1 MTRRICKLADKNNRK
16 NVDLRDY
23 EDIILDVI
31 NEIAPNKNPKV
42 EEHSFSSDPLTQSQ
56 AVRLGLALS
65 AIPDLAVLGKTI
77 TTFRLF
83 DGRVVEDG
91 KTVTSKATKINKAQQ
106 IRIRRTNNM
115 ADTTE
120 RKYLTVREV
129 QLQYLPVSQK
139 RIRAFLK
146 QYLNVKVIGGRIFV
160 ERQQLEK
167 LLTSPDREYFPIKA

>member
-1 MTRRICKLADKNNRK
+1 MTRRICKLADKNNRES
-16 NVDLRDY
+16 VDLRDY

-83 DGRVVEDG
+83 DGRIVEDNKSVTN
-91 KTVTSKATKINKAQQ
+91 KTTSQATTKDKQSKAVKNKEEKQHGRYHRKKIPNDRGSTNTIPPGQQ
-106 IRIRRTNNM
+106 EK
-115 ADTTE
+115 DTSICE
-120 RKYLTVREV
+120 AV
-129 QLQYLPVSQK
+129 P
-139 RIRAFLK
+139 
-146 QYLNVKVIGGRIFV
+146 
-160 ERQQLEK
+160 
-167 LLTSPDREYFPIKA
+167 

>member
-1 MTRRICKLADKNNRK
+1 MTRRVCKLADKNNRK
-16 NVDLRDY
+16 SVDLRDY

-83 DGRVVEDG
+83 DGRIVEDNKSVTNKATSQVTTKDKQSKAVKNKEEKQHG
-91 KTVTSKATKINKAQQ
+91 RYHRKKIPNDRGNPETIPTNKQETVTGILQ
-106 IRIRRTNNM
+106 
-115 ADTTE
+115 TT
-120 RKYLTVREV
+120 
-129 QLQYLPVSQK
+129 S
-139 RIRAFLK
+139 
-146 QYLNVKVIGGRIFV
+146 
-160 ERQQLEK
+160 
-167 LLTSPDREYFPIKA
+167 

>member
-1 MTRRICKLADKNNRK
+1 MAMTRRVCKLADKNNRES
-16 NVDLRDY
+16 VDLRDY

-83 DGRVVEDG
+83 DGRIVEDN
-91 KTVTSKATKINKAQQ
+91 KSVTNKATSQV
-106 IRIRRTNNM
+106 
-115 ADTTE
+115 TTKTDVVTPE
-120 RKYLTVREV
+120 SKDIHITVGE
-129 QLQYLPVSQK
+129 K
-139 RIRAFLK
+139 
-146 QYLNVKVIGGRIFV
+146 VKNSI
-160 ERQQLEK
+160 
-167 LLTSPDREYFPIKA
+167 

>member
-1 MTRRICKLADKNNRK
+1 MAMTRRICKLADKNNRES
-16 NVDLRDY
+16 VDLRDY

-83 DGRVVEDG
+83 DGRIVEDSKMVT
-91 KTVTSKATKINKAQQ
+91 KTITTKDKQSKADKNKEAKQHGRYHRKKIPND
-106 IRIRRTNNM
+106 RGSTNTIPPGKQEK
-115 ADTTE
+115 DTSICE
-120 RKYLTVREV
+120 AV
-129 QLQYLPVSQK
+129 P
-139 RIRAFLK
+139 
-146 QYLNVKVIGGRIFV
+146 
-160 ERQQLEK
+160 
-167 LLTSPDREYFPIKA
+167 

>member
-1 MTRRICKLADKNNRK
+1 MTRRICKLADKNNRES
-16 NVDLRDY
+16 VDLRDY

-83 DGRVVEDG
+83 DGRIVEDS
-91 KTVTSKATKINKAQQ
+91 KIVTSQATTKDKPSKAVKNKEEKQHGRYHRKKIPKDRGCTNTISPGQQ
-106 IRIRRTNNM
+106 KKNQS
-115 ADTTE
+115 
-120 RKYLTVREV
+120 VREAV
-129 QLQYLPVSQK
+129 P
-139 RIRAFLK
+139 
-146 QYLNVKVIGGRIFV
+146 
-160 ERQQLEK
+160 
-167 LLTSPDREYFPIKA
+167 

>member
-1 MTRRICKLADKNNRK
+1 MAMTRRICKLADKNNRES
-16 NVDLRDY
+16 VDLRDY

-83 DGRVVEDG
+83 DGRIVEDN
-91 KTVTSKATKINKAQQ
+91 KSVTNKATSQVITKDKQSKAVKNKEEKQHGRYHRKKIPND
-106 IRIRRTNNM
+106 RGSTNTISPGKQKKNQS
-115 ADTTE
+115 
-120 RKYLTVREV
+120 VREAV
-129 QLQYLPVSQK
+129 P
-139 RIRAFLK
+139 
-146 QYLNVKVIGGRIFV
+146 
-160 ERQQLEK
+160 
-167 LLTSPDREYFPIKA
+167 

>member
-91 KTVTSKATKINKAQQ
+91 KTVTSKATTKDKQSTADKNKEDKQHGRYHRKKILNSPGGSVTIPTGESKKDQG
-106 IRIRRTNNM
+106 IL
-115 ADTTE
+115 E
-120 RKYLTVREV
+120 TV
-129 QLQYLPVSQK
+129 P
-139 RIRAFLK
+139 
-146 QYLNVKVIGGRIFV
+146 
-160 ERQQLEK
+160 
-167 LLTSPDREYFPIKA
+167 

>member
-1 MTRRICKLADKNNRK
+1 MTRRICKLADKNNRES
-16 NVDLRDY
+16 VDLRDY

-83 DGRVVEDG
+83 DGRIVEDSKMVT
-91 KTVTSKATKINKAQQ
+91 KTITTKDKQSKADKNKEVRQHGRYHRKKIPND
-106 IRIRRTNNM
+106 RGSTNTISPGKQEK
-115 ADTTE
+115 DTSICE
-120 RKYLTVREV
+120 AV
-129 QLQYLPVSQK
+129 P
-139 RIRAFLK
+139 
-146 QYLNVKVIGGRIFV
+146 
-160 ERQQLEK
+160 
-167 LLTSPDREYFPIKA
+167 

>member
-1 MTRRICKLADKNNRK
+1 MTRRICKLADKNNRES
-16 NVDLRDY
+16 VDLRDY

-83 DGRVVEDG
+83 DGRIVEDNK
-91 KTVTSKATKINKAQQ
+91 KTTSQVTTKDKQSKAVKNKEEKQHGRYHRKKIPNDRGSTNTIPPGQQ
-106 IRIRRTNNM
+106 KKNQSIRE
-115 ADTTE
+115 A
-120 RKYLTVREV
+120 V
-129 QLQYLPVSQK
+129 P
-139 RIRAFLK
+139 
-146 QYLNVKVIGGRIFV
+146 
-160 ERQQLEK
+160 
-167 LLTSPDREYFPIKA
+167 